1 MRASFVNLRPVISAP
16 TNHRGEQRAGRAR
29 VPGILASILPLAL
42 AGALHTP
49 VAAQSSRIAA
59 IEVFGARTLSPDE
72 VKRASGLSEGG
83 TIPENPVDVEERI
96 RRLPGVTA
104 ADASVVCCEAGR
116 SVVYLGIQEGEAPF
130 RPRPAPTG
138 FVAMPDEVLRAEEEF
153 SAALRDAVERG
164 QAEEDHSRGHALMK
178 DPRARAAQE
187 RFIDLAR
194 RYGDSLRS
202 VLRESRFPLQ
212 RALAAQVLGYLPDKA
227 HAIDALGPALSDA
240 SAAVRNDA
248 ARALW
253 IIASYA
259 GDDAELRARIPVEPL
274 IRMLHSVEWTDRN
287 KASLVLMAL
296 TAARDSTLLALLSG
310 GAREELE
317 EMAAWRTQHG
327 LAPFV
332 ILGRIDGRGDGEI
345 FAAWRARPTG

>member
-1 MRASFVNLRPVISAP
+1 MRRTCL
-16 TNHRGEQRAGRAR
+16 
-29 VPGILASILPLAL
+29 LASPLVCAL
-42 AGALHTP
+42 LCALHTP
-49 VAAQSSRIAA
+49 VAAQSSRIGA

-72 VKRASGLSEGG
+72 VKQASGLSEGG
-83 TIPENPVDVEERI
+83 TIPENPGDVEERI

-104 ADASVVCCEAGR
+104 ADASVVCCENGR
-116 SVVYLGIQEGEAPF
+116 SVVYLGIQEGGAAF
-130 RPRPAPTG
+130 QPRPAPTG
-138 FVAMPDEVLRAEEEF
+138 IVAVPDEVLKAEEEF
-153 SAALRDAVERG
+153 SAALQDAVERG
-164 QAEEDHSRGHALMK
+164 QADEDHSEGHALMR

-187 RFIDLAR
+187 RFIDLASL
-194 RYGDSLRS
+194 YGDSLRS

-227 HAIDALGPALSDA
+227 RAIDALAPALSDA

-259 GDDAELRARIPVEPL
+259 RDDAELRARIPVEPL
-274 IRMLHSVEWTDRN
+274 IGMLHSVDWTDRN

-296 TAARDSTLLALLSG
+296 TAARDSTLLALLND
-310 GAREELE
+310 GARAELE

-332 ILGRIDGRGDGEI
+332 ILGRIDGRDDRET
-345 FAAWRARPTG
+345 FAAWQARFTG